1 MDQLTFEYTRR
12 DGAKSRSEVAAARS
26 SLTPG
31 VKLACGIFSLN
42 SELFTSFLLETH
54 ANITKLFSPLTF
66 PKVAHTLAIR
76 LLP

>member
-31 VKLACGIFSLN
+31 VKLALNFLTELRTVYFIPSGDSCKHHQIVFS
-42 SELFTSFLLETH
+42 F
-54 ANITKLFSPLTF
+54 NIS
-66 PKVAHTLAIR
+66 
-76 LLP
+76 